1 MSPRAYSL
9 SIPECQDE
17 NGIIQQ
23 ASIWVKESFRF
34 ESVRLRISFRVV
46 QDPPT
51 ERIDTTSREVTMPLS
66 P

>member
-9 SIPECQDE
+9 SIPECQYE

-34 ESVRLRISFRVV
+34 ESVRLRIPFRVV
-46 QDPPT
+46 QDRPT
-51 ERIDTTSREVTMPLS
+51 NDWNHFK
-66 P
+66 